1 MHLYYFRHINTFG
14 LSILTRLW
22 ERFRKIEDL
31 LRNLCNDVPKVA
43 GSSGLK
49 EGTGDPHRRA
59 DGLLS
64 SVRCLLVPAGYAG
77 ESVFGGGIRPGEV
90 RG

>member
-1 MHLYYFRHINTFG
+1 MRLYYFRHINTFG

-43 GSSGLK
+43 GSSG
-49 EGTGDPHRRA
+49 DRYYPYRPHIWIIDCEMRRM
-59 DGLLS
+59 
-64 SVRCLLVPAGYAG
+64 P
-77 ESVFGGGIRPGEV
+77 FQP
-90 RG
+90 

>member
-1 MHLYYFRHINTFG
+1 MRLYYFRHINTFG

-43 GSSGLK
+43 GSSGK
-49 EGTGDPHRRA
+49 MHGSNSHGSIRR
-59 DGLLS
+59 
-64 SVRCLLVPAGYAG
+64 
-77 ESVFGGGIRPGEV
+77 
-90 RG
+90 